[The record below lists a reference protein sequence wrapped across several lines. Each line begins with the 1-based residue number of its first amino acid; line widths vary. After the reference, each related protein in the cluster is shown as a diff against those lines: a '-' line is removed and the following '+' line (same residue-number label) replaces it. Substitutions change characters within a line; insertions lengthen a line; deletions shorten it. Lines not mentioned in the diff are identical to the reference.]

1 LKIFAPGNVLQQNVS
16 LTGFIS
22 LLVQIDLIKRNHP
35 GAEQFDAGA
44 AIHGPLDR
52 FQSIDL
58 TLRLPIAPGLKHRVS
73 DSIYILTR
81 SSREALHG
89 VDA

>member
-1 LKIFAPGNVLQQNVS
+1 MGQTPARAGSV
-16 LTGFIS
+16 S

-44 AIHGPLDR
+44 AIHCPLDR

-58 TLRLPIAPGLKHRVS
+58 ILRLPIAPGLKHRVS

>member
-1 LKIFAPGNVLQQNVS
+1 MQTSLKRVVNTMGSV
-16 LTGFIS
+16 S

-44 AIHGPLDR
+44 AIHCPLDR